1 LCNTV
6 GQHSCC
12 RQEIM
17 NIVTRLAI
25 IEQLL
30 ESAAFERNERPDIAP
45 FRQPAGE
52 ERRLV
57 DDLDQAQML
66 KAASHVRPSRHAGV

>member
-1 LCNTV
+1 
-6 GQHSCC
+6 
-12 RQEIM
+12 M

-30 ESAAFERNERPDIAP
+30 VEAAFERNERPDITP

-52 ERRLV
+52 GRRLV

-66 KAASHVRPSRHAGV
+66 KATTYFSPSRHAGA

>member
-1 LCNTV
+1 
-6 GQHSCC
+6 
-12 RQEIM
+12 M

-30 ESAAFERNERPDIAP
+30 EGAAIERHERIDITP

-52 ERRLV
+52 ARRLV

-66 KAASHVRPSRHAGV
+66 KAATYFRPSRHAGA

>member
-1 LCNTV
+1 
-6 GQHSCC
+6 
-12 RQEIM
+12 M

-30 ESAAFERNERPDIAP
+30 EGAPSERNSRLDIAP
-45 FRQPAGE
+45 FQQPAGE

-57 DDLDQAQML
+57 DNLDQAQML
-66 KAASHVRPSRHAGV
+66 KAASHLRPSRYAN